1 MYHIRWGYRIKL
13 VVSNRPTSETVE
25 NTRICYNLV
34 GTSTDGKGFS
44 MLHDFLDNYLSNDA
58 ADLVTRLFF
67 VLAILLLTWLIRQI
81 VGAIIPGVIR
91 RLTRRTSTAVDNR
104 IIDAIQPPIQFL
116 VSVSGLWIAM
126 LALGLPD
133 AIQHALSIVLSTLAA
148 YGIFWA
154 IYRLVEPAVQIFMAI
169 SRRTMRDTSIPTV
182 LDEKLT
188 QIAQQIIKAIV
199 IILGF
204 AAVIQ
209 AWGYNVTGLVAGLG
223 IGGLAVALAAQ
234 NTLENVLGYFVILA
248 DEPLNVGE
256 YVVFGDISGAVETI
270 GFRST
275 RIRVLDQSLVTVP
288 NKTIM
293 NANITNWSRLVK
305 RRLNMTLGI
314 TYSSSPDQILSVVQA
329 IREMLQNHD
338 LVQADSVVVQF
349 VNFNESS
356 LDIMIICFMNTP
368 DWGNFQAARQD
379 INLRIIDIL
388 DERGVE
394 VAFPSRTLYVE
405 QAIPADAKPARPLPP
420 PAPEPTSGTATDS
433 PMPADAA
440 N

>member
-1 MYHIRWGYRIKL
+1 
-13 VVSNRPTSETVE
+13 
-25 NTRICYNLV
+25 
-34 GTSTDGKGFS
+34 
-44 MLHDFLDNYLSNDA
+44 MLHDFLDNYLSSDA
-58 ADLVTRLFF
+58 ADLVTRLLFA
-67 VLAILLLTWLIRQI
+67 VAILLLTWLIRQI
-81 VGAIIPGVIR
+81 VTAIIPGLIR
-91 RLTRRTSTAVDNR
+91 RITQRTSTALDNR
-104 IIDAIQPPIQFL
+104 IIDALIPPTRFL
-116 VSVSGLWIAM
+116 VSIGGLWIAVM
-126 LALGLPD
+126 ALQPPD
-133 AIQHALSIVLSTLAA
+133 AVQNAINFVVTTLAA
-148 YGIFWA
+148 YSVFWA
-154 IYRLVEPAVQIFMAI
+154 IYRLVDPSVQLFMVI
-169 SRRTMRDTSIPTV
+169 SRRTMRETSIPTL

-188 QIAQQIIKAIV
+188 QIIQQIVKAIV
-199 IILGF
+199 IILGIG
-204 AAVIQ
+204 AVIE

-248 DEPLNVGE
+248 DGPLNPGE
-256 YVVFGDISGAVETI
+256 YVVFGDISGTVESI

-293 NANITNWSRLVK
+293 NANITNWSRLAK

-314 TYSSSPDQILSVVQA
+314 TYGSSPDQILSVVQA
-329 IREMLQNHD
+329 IRDMLQNHE

-356 LDIMIICFMNTP
+356 LDIMIICFMNEP

-405 QAIPADAKPARPLPP
+405 QTVPADAKLARPLPP
-420 PAPEPTSGTATDS
+420 PAPEPTSATATDS
-433 PMPADAA
+433 PVPADAA

>member
-1 MYHIRWGYRIKL
+1 
-13 VVSNRPTSETVE
+13 
-25 NTRICYNLV
+25 
-34 GTSTDGKGFS
+34 

-58 ADLVTRLFF
+58 ADLATRLLF
-67 VLAILLLTWLIRQI
+67 VLAILLLTWLVRQI
-81 VGAIIPGVIR
+81 VSAVIPGVIR
-91 RLTRRTSTAVDNR
+91 RVTRHTKTAMDNR
-104 IIDAIQPPIQFL
+104 ITDAIQPPSKFL
-116 VSVSGLWIAM
+116 VSIAGLWIAM

-133 AIQHALSIVLSTLAA
+133 GLQHALGIVLSTLAA

-154 IYRLVEPAVQIFMAI
+154 IYRLVDPAVQVFVAI

-199 IILGF
+199 IILGIG
-204 AAVIQ
+204 AVIR
-209 AWGYNVTGLVAGLG
+209 AWGYDVTGLVAGLG

-256 YVVFGDISGAVETI
+256 YVVLGDISGTVESI

-305 RRLNMTLGI
+305 RRLNLTLGI

-338 LVQADSVVVQF
+338 LVQDDSVVVQF

-356 LDIMIICFMNTP
+356 LDILIICFMNTP
-368 DWGNFQAARQD
+368 DWGNFQAAKQD

-388 DERGVE
+388 SERGVE
-394 VAFPSRTLYVE
+394 VAFPSRTLYIE
-405 QAIPADAKPARPLPP
+405 QSVPADAKPMRPLPP
-420 PAPEPTSGTATDS
+420 PAPEPISPTATDS
-433 PMPADAA
+433 PVPADAA